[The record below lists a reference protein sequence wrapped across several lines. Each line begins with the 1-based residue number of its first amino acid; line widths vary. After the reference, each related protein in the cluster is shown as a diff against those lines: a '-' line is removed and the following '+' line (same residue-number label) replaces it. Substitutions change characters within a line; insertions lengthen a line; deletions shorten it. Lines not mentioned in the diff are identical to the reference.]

1 MPSSSEHGLALQSSS
16 LTSRLRG
23 SRVLVCG
30 KVLVCHQLE
39 LPNLLLHFYP
49 LSQLMRFSALA
60 YPHTSRLPVV
70 KDNFIGS
77 LIGDMELEVPVPV
90 QRSRDQWC
98 QGAGCWV
105 EMFSLELEGRE
116 CAIPSSPPENKLR
129 IDLKDGGSTSGKQ
142 QLAHS
147 RQSMDSSKD
156 RPTDAECPSNSDPKM
171 VPKQPRA
178 N

>member
-1 MPSSSEHGLALQSSS
+1 MFA
-16 LTSRLRG
+16 
-23 SRVLVCG
+23 G

-60 YPHTSRLPVV
+60 YPHTSRLPV

-90 QRSRDQWC
+90 QRSRDQWW
-98 QGAGCWV
+98 GAGCWA
-105 EMFSLELEGRE
+105 EMSSLELEGRT
-116 CAIPSSPPENKLR
+116 CATPSSAPENKLR

-147 RQSMDSSKD
+147 RQSMDSSKA
-156 RPTDAECPSNSDPKM
+156 RPTNAECPSNSDPKNGSEATAGQLVFWRLIQIDPLQGDALYM
-171 VPKQPRA
+171 
-178 N
+178 